1 MLFQGTKVVKGAM
14 NAEVHLAM
22 QGGDQIVASITNASV
37 DHLGLKQGASAIAL
51 VKASLVILA
60 KDLQGKL
67 STRNLFSGTVTRVTP
82 AP

>member
-37 DHLGLKQGASAIAL
+37 DHLGLKQELRPRRWSTLAS
-51 VKASLVILA
+51 S
-60 KDLQGKL
+60 
-67 STRNLFSGTVTRVTP
+67 F
-82 AP
+82 